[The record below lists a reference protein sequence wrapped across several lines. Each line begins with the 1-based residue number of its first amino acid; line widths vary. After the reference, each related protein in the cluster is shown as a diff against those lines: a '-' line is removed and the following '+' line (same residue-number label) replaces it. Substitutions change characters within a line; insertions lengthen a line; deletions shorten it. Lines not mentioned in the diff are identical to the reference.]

1 MWVLLFVDKLLRLV
15 LEKRKVWDVRSQRLF
30 SAGERIAL
38 GSTKTKLIEGYA
50 TVSEVKKLTVAEMK
64 QHNDK
69 HLATDFIEKRW
80 NDRPWLYAFVLSEIT
95 SNPNP
100 KPYPRSHGSS
110 KVKLEQPSLLQK
122 THK

>member
-38 GSTKTKLIEGYA
+38 GDTKTKLIEGYA

-69 HLATDFIEKRW
+69 HLANDFIEKQW
-80 NDRPWLYAFVLSEIT
+80 NDKPWLYAFVLSEIT
-95 SNPNP
+95 NKRIHIKHTKSN
-100 KPYPRSHGSS
+100 KIC
-110 KVKLEQPSLLQK
+110 LEKILFTLA
-122 THK
+122 